1 MKKVFSRKSVLALA
15 LAGAVGLGACGDDPV
30 GVDDDHAEPHGVELV
45 LNGVT
50 IASYNA
56 DDGWTGELEV
66 EVGEETAHI
75 DVRFVDEDGDEIDID
90 EDLYLEVEIEDED
103 IAEFEQ
109 DTPGEFGGHLHGV
122 AEGETD
128 AVFSLMHGSVGSGH
142 ADFVTT
148 SVHVH
153 VELPPV

>member
-1 MKKVFSRKSVLALA
+1 MKKAFSRKSLLTLALA
-15 LAGAVGLGACGDDPV
+15 SAVALGACEDDPT
-30 GVDDDHAEPHGVELV
+30 GLDEHSEPHGVELV

-50 IASYNA
+50 IASYDA

-66 EVGEETAHI
+66 EAGEETAHI
-75 DVRFVDEDGDEIDID
+75 DVRFVDEDGDEIEID

-128 AVFSLMHGSVGSGH
+128 AVFSLMHGTVGSGH

-148 SVHVH
+148 AVHVH
-153 VELPPV
+153 VEAPAT